1 MASAA
6 KPAPPVR
13 PGPPAGASAAASGEQ
28 KNGDSSVTS
37 DGLAYVAKAL
47 LGCTVDVT
55 VRGTRTRPARD
66 GPLPGLGLMPPAQP
80 RARSA
85 ARLAAWPLGTRGWG
99 HTHPGASPPVTRAPR
114 LARLR
119 GITFALAGNTS
130 DSHASP
136 PFCHQTKAGVT
147 HTGVFAGTCQEG
159 APAFGVVLR
168 FATPVVAPS
177 ESAGDALVTRP
188 LPELTIPASEFASL
202 RVGSDALSGATSGG
216 GVANGEG
223 GSSAALET
231 DAAIGSKRVGRAGRS
246 LVAWQP
252 GESDTPLAAGGDLG
266 GLGGGGRGGGGGP
279 GTAATTKGGKWDQ
292 FSANQAHFGVISTF
306 DEDLYTTKLDKS
318 RISGISEEEAARI
331 AHEIESQSSRNF
343 HMAEE
348 RGQALGA
355 DDDDEEARFSA
366 VIRGGEGDG
375 HGEAAGE
382 DKNDE
387 TFGEHSPKSLDDKL
401 PTASGAAAP
410 EVKKT
415 TLGLNPNA
423 KPFSFNPSAK
433 PFMPSAA
440 ASPPAGQQNPAAA
453 AAAAAAAMSAAGVYG
468 SGFPGGR
475 GPAMPYGMAPQM
487 GLAQMPG
494 YPPMM
499 MMMGQGGMPMVRVRA
514 PTGISR
520 PRLLTMSL
528 PPHR

>member
-1 MASAA
+1 M
-6 KPAPPVR
+6 
-13 PGPPAGASAAASGEQ
+13 
-28 KNGDSSVTS
+28 
-37 DGLAYVAKAL
+37 
-47 LGCTVDVT
+47 
-55 VRGTRTRPARD
+55 
-66 GPLPGLGLMPPAQP
+66 
-80 RARSA
+80 
-85 ARLAAWPLGTRGWG
+85 
-99 HTHPGASPPVTRAPR
+99 
-114 LARLR
+114 
-119 GITFALAGNTS
+119 
-130 DSHASP
+130 
-136 PFCHQTKAGVT
+136 
-147 HTGVFAGTCQEG
+147 FAGTCQEG

-168 FATPVVAPS
+168 FVTPCAAPGEVS
-177 ESAGDALVTRP
+177 GDALVTRP

-223 GSSAALET
+223 GSAALET

-252 GESDTPLAAGGDLG
+252 DESDAPLAGGGDLG
-266 GLGGGGRGGGGGP
+266 GLGGGGRGSGGGG
-279 GTAATTKGGKWDQ
+279 TTKGGKWDQ

-331 AHEIESQSSRNF
+331 AAEIESQSSRNF

-375 HGEAAGE
+375 GGGDGRGE

-387 TFGEHSPKSLDDKL
+387 TFGEHTPKSLDDK
-401 PTASGAAAP
+401 PQAAAGAAP
-410 EVKKT
+410 EVKKS

-433 PFMPSAA
+433 PFTPTAA
-440 ASPPAGQQNPAAA
+440 AAPAGQPSPAAA

-468 SGFPGGR
+468 GGYPRPGMGGPVPYGLAPLSLGPGG
-475 GPAMPYGMAPQM
+475 Y
-487 GLAQMPG
+487 
-494 YPPMM
+494 PMM
-499 MMMGQGGMPMVRVRA
+499 MMMNPQGGMLPMPMGTFGQHVPQQQTWGMGQPRGGGWPQQQQQQQQQQPGQGMQVPGGGGGGAGAGA
-514 PTGISR
+514 PRGDSDGAQAPGGGEHR
-520 PRLLTMSL
+520 PAA
-528 PPHR
+528 